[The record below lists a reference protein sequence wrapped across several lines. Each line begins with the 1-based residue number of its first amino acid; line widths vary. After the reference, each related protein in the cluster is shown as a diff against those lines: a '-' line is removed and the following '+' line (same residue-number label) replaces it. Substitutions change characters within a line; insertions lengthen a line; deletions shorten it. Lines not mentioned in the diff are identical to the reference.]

1 MCNIAGYLGNKQA
14 APILL
19 EMLRRQQPYDGDMST
34 GVATI
39 HEGRLYYRKMV
50 GDVDAFLREVDLA
63 ELPGTVGIAHTRP
76 AGTPGGP
83 APHPTVNKAQTIAMV
98 TNGTSPQTP
107 YWISHW
113 DAAADRLVDS
123 GYEFRGVYPNP
134 KGRSPKL
141 SRTGEIVH
149 MNECKVALVEFYM
162 SQGKTMTEA
171 MALSQT
177 DIYNDN
183 VSVFLNE
190 AFPDSIFAIRNTRPM
205 NVLMENGE
213 TYMAT
218 TRYGFPEELK
228 NEPIMLPVQ
237 YACEIT
243 REGIKICGSRMN
255 IEPVME
261 MTPYTYAEA
270 YKRFEQI
277 LRSGEAPVCFDDLE
291 YAVGRGMRD
300 LWPGEHT
307 FVQHARLVYDMLW
320 QFDREGRLKR
330 EMRIQQVHESSR
342 HRWFFWLED

>member
-1 MCNIAGYLGNKQA
+1 MCNIAGYLGEKQA

-19 EMLRRQQPYDGDMST
+19 EMLRKQQPYDGDMST

-39 HEGRLYYRKMV
+39 HEGKLYYRKLV
-50 GDVDAFLREVDLA
+50 GDVDTFLREVDLS

-83 APHPTVNKAQTIAMV
+83 AVHPAVNKEGTIAMV
-98 TNGTSPQTP
+98 TNGTSPRTS
-107 YWISHW
+107 YWETNW
-113 DAAADRLVDS
+113 DRAADLLD
-123 GYEFRGVYPNP
+123 GTEFALESYPNP
-134 KGRSPKL
+134 KNRSPKL
-141 SRTGEIVH
+141 SRNGEVVH
-149 MNECKVALVEFYM
+149 MNLCKLALIEFYM
-162 SQGKTMTEA
+162 SRGKSMTEA
-171 MALSQT
+171 MTLSQT

-190 AFPDSIFAIRNTRPM
+190 KFPDSIFAIRNTRPM
-205 NVLMENGE
+205 NVIMEKGE

-218 TRYGFPEELK
+218 TRYAFPEELK

-237 YACEIT
+237 YACEVT
-243 REGIKICGSRMN
+243 REGVKICGSRMN

-270 YKRFEQI
+270 YRRFERI
-277 LRSGEAPVCFDDLE
+277 LGSEEAPVCFDDLE
-291 YAVGRGMRD
+291 FAVGRGMRD
-300 LWPGEHT
+300 LWPGDHT

-330 EMRIQQVHESSR
+330 EMRVQEAYESLR
-342 HRWFFWLED
+342 HRWYFWLEK